1 MYNYGTTT
9 LKLTTFIAADN
20 TYRVFSINFETSR
33 DERGK
38 GPAAKTWSLA
48 LSRLDHPCWCCWAME
63 LLLSSRA
70 LLFIHESASYA
81 RVMKAGRRATAEGRG
96 ARGGT
101 DPLDSFQGK
110 LNKLCCEDKTT
121 GGVVCAVLT
130 SPNKQFS

>member
-81 RVMKAGRRATAEGRG
+81 RVMKAGRRATAGKGR
-96 ARGGT
+96 
-101 DPLDSFQGK
+101 
-110 LNKLCCEDKTT
+110 E
-121 GGVVCAVLT
+121 VVLTLWIASRENSISYVVKSRRLVAWCVLT